1 VLPDAQAA
9 PGAREEREM
18 MAYENQ
24 ALWTILEYLNK
35 ALTPD
40 QLLENAQLA
49 TNLAGF
55 CSALVDQVELQ
66 AFPAGKYKVFKF
78 VMKYLRHIT
87 AQPSGMFTTHTTHT
101 THDTR
106 RNARHTTHDARETNL
121 STR

>member
-1 VLPDAQAA
+1 TTSARYGQTDSSRPGWASHVRADVSLCVSTDAQAA

-87 AQPSGMFTTHTTHT
+87 AQP
-101 THDTR
+101 
-106 RNARHTTHDARETNL
+106 N
-121 STR
+121 

>member
-1 VLPDAQAA
+1 
-9 PGAREEREM
+9 M

-35 ALTPD
+35 AVTPD

-66 AFPAGKYKVFKF
+66 AFPAGKYKVFQF
-78 VMKYLRHIT
+78 VMKYLRHVTT
-87 AQPSGMFTTHTTHT
+87 AQPSGMLTTHTAQT
-101 THDTR
+101 TRHDTR
-106 RNARHTTHDARETNL
+106 RTTHE
-121 STR
+121 